1 MSQAV
6 EKENKMGTMPIG
18 KLLFSMALPMMVS
31 MIVQALYNI
40 VDSVFVA
47 RVSEDALTAVSLA
60 FPIQNLM
67 ISVASGTGVG
77 INALLSR
84 SLGEK
89 NYQNANRAAQNGL
102 FVIVISALVF
112 LLFGLF
118 GTRPFFEMQT
128 DNAVIAQGGVD
139 YLSICAIFSIFSF
152 GQVTFERL
160 LQSTGRAFYSMI
172 SQAVGAIANIILD
185 PIMIFGLFGFPKMGV
200 AGAAIATVTGQ
211 AIACCIG
218 LFFNITKNHEISL
231 NFRGFRPHGAII
243 SQIYKVGVPSIVMM
257 SIGSIMTLGMNTI
270 LMGFSSTATAIF
282 GVYFKLQ
289 SIAIM
294 PVIGL
299 NNALVPIVAYNY
311 GARNRKRI
319 THTIK
324 LAVASAVAIML
335 FFLAIFQIFP
345 GQMLLLFDASEHML
359 SMGIPALRIISLNF
373 IFAGFCIIV
382 GSVFQALGNGILS
395 LIVSA
400 ARQLVVLLPVA
411 WLLSLT
417 GEVNMIWWSFPI
429 AELASLLFSAFFMR
443 YVYHKEILPLDTPI
457 K

>member
-128 DNAVIAQGGVD
+128 DNAVIAQGGID

-200 AGAAIATVTGQ
+200 AGAAVATVTGQ

-231 NFRGFRPHGAII
+231 NFRGFRPHGGII

-257 SIGSIMTLGMNTI
+257 SIGSIMTLGMNAI

-359 SMGIPALRIISLNF
+359 SMGIPALRIISLSF

-417 GEVNMIWWSFPI
+417 GEVNMIWWAFPI

>member
-1 MSQAV
+1 
-6 EKENKMGTMPIG
+6 
-18 KLLFSMALPMMVS
+18 
-31 MIVQALYNI
+31 
-40 VDSVFVA
+40 
-47 RVSEDALTAVSLA
+47 
-60 FPIQNLM
+60 
-67 ISVASGTGVG
+67 
-77 INALLSR
+77 
-84 SLGEK
+84 
-89 NYQNANRAAQNGL
+89 
-102 FVIVISALVF
+102 
-112 LLFGLF
+112 
-118 GTRPFFEMQT
+118 
-128 DNAVIAQGGVD
+128 
-139 YLSICAIFSIFSF
+139 
-152 GQVTFERL
+152 
-160 LQSTGRAFYSMI
+160 
-172 SQAVGAIANIILD
+172 
-185 PIMIFGLFGFPKMGV
+185 
-200 AGAAIATVTGQ
+200 
-211 AIACCIG
+211 
-218 LFFNITKNHEISL
+218 
-231 NFRGFRPHGAII
+231 
-243 SQIYKVGVPSIVMM
+243 MM

-270 LMGFSSTATAIF
+270 LMRFSSTATAIF

-359 SMGIPALRIISLNF
+359 SMGIPALRIISLSF